1 LIAYDLYAVIAKNV
15 AELDKL
21 LEKMSI
27 DEILDN
33 YITFHGVVHV
43 LQIIIQALIDLGQYV
58 ISIKGQKPPSTYS
71 EIPLILKD
79 LEVIT
84 KSEASQFRKMIGF
97 RNIIVHRYT
106 DLNLT
111 IIEKILA
118 NKLYKNALEISKKLV
133 IASKTN
139 SKTT

>member
-1 LIAYDLYAVIAKNV
+1 MIAYDLYAVIAKNV